1 MWAFAQS
8 RAVRIGILSSIGLD
22 KSVYAKPLVDSLA
35 RLGYREGS
43 GMKLEFRSLDAQ
55 PGKDAARELV
65 EAKCDLIFAVGG
77 EPPARSLR
85 DQKSGIP
92 IVFLAADYDPLERG
106 LITGLGRPGGDI
118 TGVVM
123 PARELTAK
131 RLEILREVLPQAK
144 RFAVLIEPSSRNQ
157 LPAIEAA
164 ARRNGVALVI
174 GEFPAPP
181 HDFDAVLASVRKSG
195 AEGLVVPAAA
205 MFSANVARIASL
217 AAKHRLPAIGF
228 TGTAERGFLLTYSV
242 DNAKAVARAA
252 EMGARILRGAKPADI
267 PVEQP
272 AEFVLVANLGVAKT
286 LGLTLPPAVVA
297 RATKL
302 IQ

>member
-1 MWAFAQS
+1 M
-8 RAVRIGILSSIGLD
+8 LSSLGLD
-22 KSVYAKPLVDSLA
+22 KSIYARALVESLA

-55 PGKDAARELV
+55 AAKDAARELV
-65 EAKCDLIFAVGG
+65 QSKCDLIFAIGG

-85 DQKSGIP
+85 DQKSDIP

-106 LITGLGRPGGDI
+106 LITGLGRPGGNI

-144 RFAVLIEPSSRNQ
+144 TLAVLIEPSSRNQ
-157 LPAIEAA
+157 LPAVEAA
-164 ARRNGVALVI
+164 ARRNGVVLVI

-195 AEGLVVPAAA
+195 ADGIVVPAAA
-205 MFSANVARIASL
+205 MFSANVGHIASM
-217 AAKHRLPAIGF
+217 AVKHRLPAIGF
-228 TGTAERGFLLTYSV
+228 TGSAERGFLMTYSI
-242 DNAKAVARAA
+242 DSAKAVARAA
-252 EMGARILRGAKPADI
+252 EMGVKILRGAKPADI

-272 AEFVLVANLGVAKT
+272 AEFVLVVNLRVAKALGV
-286 LGLTLPPAVVA
+286 TLPPAVVA